1 MFKND
6 SEEFE
11 VRVNTINKTHEAKP
25 TIYFLIF
32 NISNRLGTT
41 KATRLKA
48 CTCICVASHND
59 FVLEYTFHSR

>member
-41 KATRLKA
+41 KTHN
-48 CTCICVASHND
+48 AS
-59 FVLEYTFHSR
+59 

>member
-41 KATRLKA
+41 KTRNASQSLYMYMR
-48 CTCICVASHND
+48 CVA
-59 FVLEYTFHSR
+59 

>member
-32 NISNRLGTT
+32 NISDRLGTT
-41 KATRLKA
+41 KTHNASQSLYMR
-48 CTCICVASHND
+48 CVA
-59 FVLEYTFHSR
+59 

>member
-11 VRVNTINKTHEAKP
+11 VRVNTINKTHEAFIKKP
-25 TIYFLIF
+25 RFIFLIF

-41 KATRLKA
+41 KTHN
-48 CTCICVASHND
+48 AS
-59 FVLEYTFHSR
+59 